1 MGHERGY
8 VSELEFNCGHIIIS
22 IETYYCGC
30 CGPDHDSESMPIEYL
45 WDEDWQKEIPAIL
58 AERKKQKE
66 LKEAQQKKRAEERAR
81 EAELKKLAELKAKYE
96 KED

>member
-1 MGHERGY
+1 MGYERSY
-8 VSELEFNCGHIIIS
+8 VSDLTFCGDTIEIS
-22 IETYYCGC
+22 IETSYCGC
-30 CGPDHDSESMPIEYL
+30 CGPDHDTEYMPISYL
-45 WDEDWQKEIPAIL
+45 WDEEWQKEIPGIL

-96 KED
+96 ED